1 MSILE
6 LVFFYGYDLSS
17 LTIQQ
22 QQRVLIEYEKLLKS
36 SIYINKKSSSL
47 QGGSGGEEQFP
58 SCYVSPHTPIDS
70 PPPSQQ
76 QQDYHNN
83 LLQEYNSSER
93 NIQSPSSPPLLL
105 IPQQPTSNNNNYII
119 TPVNSPSPSTREHLE
134 LSQHQE
140 ELSHITNEIYEPPL
154 ELNPIDNIQDIL
166 IKKQDIINN
175 VESNII
181 NRVNQLDELEHEV
194 LKRREERV
202 KQLIDQRIDREDDGN
217 NKIVGKNVNKH
228 VKRSLDE
235 IVDEKIEK
243 KSRLSDN
250 EENEGNNLQA
260 LKKDYSYEYQYAIE
274 DSLAYHRFTN
284 DSSNNSLNN
293 SPKNSPANN
302 FPSDN
307 SNSPPGNNSSPN
319 NKSSKSNSPTSNIP
333 DNTKIYYVPP
343 MGLYRNYYGC
353 NSSSRFPYLY
363 HFRFS
368 HHDQPY
374 VLDLDLM
381 SKVELL
387 AKEKESD
394 VKAFFKQQ
402 CGIEDDVIDL
412 KLKPRW
418 MTAMYFSMEIFVKEG
433 DGADK
438 ECKIDNA
445 PIDVS
450 LSVFI
455 ALGMLI
461 SYLPQVHRII
471 SHKTSEGLS
480 PWFLLLGTTSAT
492 CSLFNILLLQ
502 YEMIDCCYDPKVSGY
517 DCFANTLG
525 IIQLIIQ
532 WTMFTTIFLLY
543 MLYFPPQRKLTPYIR
558 HIHFNSP
565 PTTYSY
571 EWRASLGVSS
581 IIAVHL
587 IITSVVSL
595 LLLNSGKPEDNQLTK
610 LWADGLGIVS
620 MFLASVQYIPQIY
633 RTWKRKSVGA
643 LSIPM
648 MLIQTPG
655 SFLFVYTLAIR
666 PGVRWT
672 TWIVFLVT
680 GSLQGIL
687 LVMCICWYYRAK
699 RLGYGPFYVGETD
712 PLINNNNND
721 RSSDNN
727 SETAGPLI
735 I

>member
-260 LKKDYSYEYQYAIE
+260 LKSNSPSPPSNNKDYSYEYQYAIE

-418 MTAMYFSMEIFVKEG
+418 MTAMYFS
-433 DGADK
+433 
-438 ECKIDNA
+438 
-445 PIDVS
+445 
-450 LSVFI
+450 
-455 ALGMLI
+455 
-461 SYLPQVHRII
+461 
-471 SHKTSEGLS
+471 
-480 PWFLLLGTTSAT
+480 
-492 CSLFNILLLQ
+492 
-502 YEMIDCCYDPKVSGY
+502 
-517 DCFANTLG
+517 
-525 IIQLIIQ
+525 
-532 WTMFTTIFLLY
+532 
-543 MLYFPPQRKLTPYIR
+543 
-558 HIHFNSP
+558 
-565 PTTYSY
+565 
-571 EWRASLGVSS
+571 
-581 IIAVHL
+581 
-587 IITSVVSL
+587 
-595 LLLNSGKPEDNQLTK
+595 
-610 LWADGLGIVS
+610 
-620 MFLASVQYIPQIY
+620 
-633 RTWKRKSVGA
+633 
-643 LSIPM
+643 
-648 MLIQTPG
+648 
-655 SFLFVYTLAIR
+655 
-666 PGVRWT
+666 
-672 TWIVFLVT
+672 
-680 GSLQGIL
+680 
-687 LVMCICWYYRAK
+687 
-699 RLGYGPFYVGETD
+699 
-712 PLINNNNND
+712 
-721 RSSDNN
+721 
-727 SETAGPLI
+727 
-735 I
+735 

>member
-1 MSILE
+1 MYDS
-6 LVFFYGYDLSS
+6 VYGP
-17 LTIQQ
+17 
-22 QQRVLIEYEKLLKS
+22 E
-36 SIYINKKSSSL
+36 
-47 QGGSGGEEQFP
+47 
-58 SCYVSPHTPIDS
+58 
-70 PPPSQQ
+70 
-76 QQDYHNN
+76 
-83 LLQEYNSSER
+83 
-93 NIQSPSSPPLLL
+93 
-105 IPQQPTSNNNNYII
+105 
-119 TPVNSPSPSTREHLE
+119 
-134 LSQHQE
+134 
-140 ELSHITNEIYEPPL
+140 
-154 ELNPIDNIQDIL
+154 
-166 IKKQDIINN
+166 
-175 VESNII
+175 
-181 NRVNQLDELEHEV
+181 
-194 LKRREERV
+194 
-202 KQLIDQRIDREDDGN
+202 
-217 NKIVGKNVNKH
+217 
-228 VKRSLDE
+228 
-235 IVDEKIEK
+235 
-243 KSRLSDN
+243 
-250 EENEGNNLQA
+250 
-260 LKKDYSYEYQYAIE
+260 DYSYEYQYAIE

-418 MTAMYFSMEIFVKEG
+418 MTAIMEIFVKEG

-502 YEMIDCCYDPKVSGY
+502 YEMIDCCYDPKV
-517 DCFANTLG
+517 
-525 IIQLIIQ
+525 
-532 WTMFTTIFLLY
+532 
-543 MLYFPPQRKLTPYIR
+543 
-558 HIHFNSP
+558 
-565 PTTYSY
+565 
-571 EWRASLGVSS
+571 
-581 IIAVHL
+581 
-587 IITSVVSL
+587 
-595 LLLNSGKPEDNQLTK
+595 
-610 LWADGLGIVS
+610 
-620 MFLASVQYIPQIY
+620 
-633 RTWKRKSVGA
+633 
-643 LSIPM
+643 
-648 MLIQTPG
+648 
-655 SFLFVYTLAIR
+655 
-666 PGVRWT
+666 
-672 TWIVFLVT
+672 
-680 GSLQGIL
+680 
-687 LVMCICWYYRAK
+687 
-699 RLGYGPFYVGETD
+699 
-712 PLINNNNND
+712 
-721 RSSDNN
+721 
-727 SETAGPLI
+727 
-735 I
+735 